1 MISGFSVLIV
11 YFASFIIFFYN
22 LMLCLVPKTF
32 DNKNQNQKQNEMRNI
47 RKEKGWG
54 KFMKF
59 FSFLV
64 VHGNFQGK
72 KVKLYFPYFFPKEN
86 GE

>member
-1 MISGFSVLIV
+1 
-11 YFASFIIFFYN
+11 
-22 LMLCLVPKTF
+22 
-32 DNKNQNQKQNEMRNI
+32 
-47 RKEKGWG
+47 
-54 KFMKF
+54 MKF